1 MNSSASIAPLATWA
15 LMVRKHRRCLGWH
28 TAISWTCRHQLAI
41 LNQWIWC
48 RLSARKLVVLR
59 TKQILLAASFEPCW
73 APKFDDWIAVLFD
86 KFPRINMHG
95 KSSEQWN
102 HQPAFHFSQKCSLF
116 NLYSPICRQNSGLIS
131 ICFRTYLS
139 FQNMGQDSFKPGLL
153 RGIFSLWTALPQIW
167 TAQLGRLWS
176 ETSAQCVD
184 LDNVKLG
191 SVRISNPP
199 AVNHTPA
206 LPKTLLTKKR
216 GAEGRVINLVLSL
229 Q

>member
-1 MNSSASIAPLATWA
+1 
-15 LMVRKHRRCLGWH
+15 
-28 TAISWTCRHQLAI
+28 
-41 LNQWIWC
+41 
-48 RLSARKLVVLR
+48 
-59 TKQILLAASFEPCW
+59 
-73 APKFDDWIAVLFD
+73 
-86 KFPRINMHG
+86 
-95 KSSEQWN
+95 
-102 HQPAFHFSQKCSLF
+102 
-116 NLYSPICRQNSGLIS
+116 
-131 ICFRTYLS
+131 
-139 FQNMGQDSFKPGLL
+139 
-153 RGIFSLWTALPQIW
+153 LPQIW

-199 AVNHTPA
+199 AVNHIPA